1 MTPPDD
7 IARPWLASYK
17 EGVPHTFTGSEYEN
31 LGAFLEDMFTRH
43 ADRPAFSN
51 FRRTLTYRDI
61 AERARAFAAFLQN
74 ELGYKPGDRLALMMP
89 NILQYPICLYGCML
103 AGVVA
108 VNVNP
113 LYTTRELEHQL
124 NDSGVRG
131 IVLAENFT
139 RSVAGVRPQVPSLR
153 DIIVTR
159 YGDEMGAFWAPIVN
173 FYVRHVAKLVP
184 KYYLPGV
191 IPFKKLLKIGRKL
204 PFTRYDAKPDDMAM
218 LQYTGGTTGVAK
230 GAMLSHANLLANA
243 TQINLWIVGGN
254 IGPGDVII
262 TALPLYHIF
271 CCTINSLGFSSCGVH
286 AVLVTNPRDIKSF
299 ITILRRHPPT
309 MITGVNTL
317 FKTLLNNPAFRRLD
331 FSRLRYVI
339 AGGMPLEKAVSDE
352 WQALTGNVIVE
363 GYGLTETSPL
373 VSVNHMDTA
382 TYNGTIGYPMPGT
395 DVTLRDDNGAIVPL
409 GEPGEMWVRGPQVM
423 QGYWQHPDETRRT
436 LQDGWLKT
444 GDIAVMRPD
453 GALKIVDRKKDM
465 ILVSGFNVYPSEVEA
480 VLAQHPAVLE
490 VACIGVP
497 SEGSGEKVKA
507 CVVTRPGKKLTMEEL
522 QKFANAH
529 LTAYKRPKVYE
540 FCDDLPK
547 SNVGKILRRELVA
560 REKAKAAQNQKPA

>member
-1 MTPPDD
+1 M
-7 IARPWLASYK
+7 ARPWLASYK
-17 EGVPHTFTGSEYEN
+17 EGVPHTFSGSKYEN
-31 LGAFLEDMFTRH
+31 LGAFLEDMFARH

-191 IPFKKLLKIGRKL
+191 IPFKKLLKIGRTL
-204 PFTRYDAKPDDMAM
+204 PFTRYDAKPDEMAM

-286 AVLVTNPRDIKSF
+286 SVLVTNPRDIKSF
-299 ITILRRHPPT
+299 LTILRRHPPT
-309 MITGVNTL
+309 MLTGVNTL

-339 AGGMPLEKAVSDE
+339 AGGMPLEKAVSDD

-373 VSVNHMDTA
+373 VCVNHMDTT

-423 QGYWQHPDETRRT
+423 QGYWQHPDETRRA

-507 CVVTRPGKKLTMEEL
+507 CVVARPGKKLTMEEL

-547 SNVGKILRRELVA
+547 SNVGKILKRELVA
-560 REKAKAAQNQKPA
+560 REKAKAKG

>member
-1 MTPPDD
+1 MNTPDD

-17 EGVPHTFTGSEYEN
+17 EGVPHTFSGSKYEN
-31 LGAFLEDMFTRH
+31 LGAFLEDMFARH

-173 FYVRHVAKLVP
+173 FYVRHIAKLVP

-191 IPFKKLLKIGRKL
+191 IPFKKLLKIGRTL
-204 PFTRYDAKPDDMAM
+204 PFTRYDAKPDEMAM

-286 AVLVTNPRDIKSF
+286 SVLVTNPRDIKSF
-299 ITILRRHPPT
+299 LTILRRHPPT
-309 MITGVNTL
+309 MLTGVNTL
-317 FKTLLNNPAFRRLD
+317 FKTLLNNPTFRRLD

-339 AGGMPLEKAVSDE
+339 AGGMPLEKAVSDD

-373 VSVNHMDTA
+373 VCVNHMDTA

-507 CVVTRPGKKLTMEEL
+507 CVVARPGKKLTMEEL

-547 SNVGKILRRELVA
+547 SNVGKILKRELVA
-560 REKAKAAQNQKPA
+560 REKAKAKG

>member
-1 MTPPDD
+1 MNTPDD

-17 EGVPHTFTGSEYEN
+17 EGVPHTFSGSKYEN
-31 LGAFLEDMFTRH
+31 LGAFLEDMFARH

-191 IPFKKLLKIGRKL
+191 IPFKKLLKIGRTL
-204 PFTRYDAKPDDMAM
+204 PFTRYDAKPDEMAM

-230 GAMLSHANLLANA
+230 GAMLSHATLLANA

-286 AVLVTNPRDIKSF
+286 SVLVTNPRDIKSF
-299 ITILRRHPPT
+299 LTILRRHPPT
-309 MITGVNTL
+309 MLTGVNTL

-339 AGGMPLEKAVSDE
+339 AGGMPLEKAVSDD

-373 VSVNHMDTA
+373 VCVNHMDTA

-423 QGYWQHPDETRRT
+423 QGYWQHPDETRRA

-507 CVVTRPGKKLTMEEL
+507 CVVARPGKKLTMEEL

-547 SNVGKILRRELVA
+547 SNVGKILKRELVA
-560 REKAKAAQNQKPA
+560 REKAKAKG

>member
-31 LGAFLEDMFTRH
+31 LGAFLEDMFARH

-204 PFTRYDAKPDDMAM
+204 PFTRYDAKPDEMAM

-286 AVLVTNPRDIKSF
+286 SVLVTNPRDIKSF

-339 AGGMPLEKAVSDE
+339 AGGMPLEKAVSDD

-373 VSVNHMDTA
+373 VCVNHMDTA

-507 CVVTRPGKKLTMEEL
+507 CVVTRPGKKLTIEEL
-522 QKFANAH
+522 QKFATAN

>member
-7 IARPWLASYK
+7 IPRPWLASYK
-17 EGVPHTFTGSEYEN
+17 ENVPHTYSGSAYKN
-31 LGAFLEDMFTRH
+31 LGSFLEAMFAQH
-43 ADRPAFSN
+43 ADLPAFSN
-51 FRRTLTYRDI
+51 FRRTLSYREI
-61 AERARAFAAFLQN
+61 GERARAFAAYLQH
-74 ELGYKPGDRLALMMP
+74 ELGYQPGDRLALMMP
-89 NILQYPICLYGCML
+89 NILQFPICLYGCML

-139 RSVAGVRPQVPSLR
+139 RSVAEVRPQVPGLH
-153 DIIVTR
+153 DIIVTC
-159 YGDEMGAFWAPIVN
+159 YGDEMGWFWSPIVD
-173 FYVRHVAKLVP
+173 FYVRHIGKLVP

-191 IPFKKLLKIGRKL
+191 IPFKKLLKTGRTL
-204 PFTRYDAKPDDMAM
+204 PFTPYDARPDDMAM

-243 TQINLWIVGGN
+243 GQIKLWITGGN
-254 IGPGDVII
+254 IGPGDVLI

-299 ITILRRHPPT
+299 VTILRRHPPT
-309 MITGVNTL
+309 MITGLNTL
-317 FKTLLNNPAFRRLD
+317 FKTLLNTPAFRQLD

-339 AGGMPLEKAVSDE
+339 AGGMPLEKTVSDE

-363 GYGLTETSPL
+363 GYGLTEASPL
-373 VSVNHMDTA
+373 VCVNHMDTA
-382 TYNGTIGYPMPGT
+382 AYNGTIGYPMPGT
-395 DVTLRDDNGAIVPL
+395 DVTLRDDSGALVPP
-409 GEPGEMWVRGPQVM
+409 GEPGEMWIRGPQVM
-423 QGYWQHPDETRRT
+423 QGYWQQPDETRRV
-436 LQDGWLKT
+436 LEDGWLKS

-497 SEGSGEKVKA
+497 CDGSGERVKA
-507 CVVTRPGKKLTMEEL
+507 CIVVRPGEKLTVEAL
-522 QKFANAH
+522 QKYAAAN
-529 LTAYKRPKVYE
+529 LTGYKRPKAYE
-540 FCDDLPK
+540 FFDSLPK
-547 SNVGKILRRELVA
+547 SNVGKILKRELLA
-560 REKAKAAQNQKPA
+560 REKAKAAGKA

>member
-1 MTPPDD
+1 MNTPDD

-17 EGVPHTFTGSEYEN
+17 EGVPHTFSGSKYEN
-31 LGAFLEDMFTRH
+31 LGAFLEDMFARH

-173 FYVRHVAKLVP
+173 FYVRHIAKLVP

-191 IPFKKLLKIGRKL
+191 IPFKKLLKIGRTL
-204 PFTRYDAKPDDMAM
+204 PFTRYDAKPDEMAM

-286 AVLVTNPRDIKSF
+286 SVLVTNPRDIKSF
-299 ITILRRHPPT
+299 LTILRRHPPT
-309 MITGVNTL
+309 MLTGVNTL
-317 FKTLLNNPAFRRLD
+317 FKTLLNNPTFRRLD

-339 AGGMPLEKAVSDE
+339 AGGMPLEKAVSDD

-373 VSVNHMDTA
+373 VCVNHMDTA

-423 QGYWQHPDETRRT
+423 QGYWQHPDETRRA

-507 CVVTRPGKKLTMEEL
+507 CVVARPGKKLTMEEL

-547 SNVGKILRRELVA
+547 SNVGKILKRELVA
-560 REKAKAAQNQKPA
+560 REKAKAKG

>member
-1 MTPPDD
+1 MNTPDD

-31 LGAFLEDMFTRH
+31 LGAFLEDMFARH

-173 FYVRHVAKLVP
+173 FYVRHIAKLVP

-191 IPFKKLLKIGRKL
+191 IPFKKLLKIGRTL
-204 PFTRYDAKPDDMAM
+204 PFTRYDAKPDEMAM

-286 AVLVTNPRDIKSF
+286 SVLVTNPRDIKSF
-299 ITILRRHPPT
+299 LTILRRHPPT
-309 MITGVNTL
+309 MLTGVNTL
-317 FKTLLNNPAFRRLD
+317 FKTLLNNPTFRRLD

-339 AGGMPLEKAVSDE
+339 AGGMPLEKAVSDD

-373 VSVNHMDTA
+373 VCVNHMDTA

-423 QGYWQHPDETRRT
+423 QGYWQHPDETRRA

-507 CVVTRPGKKLTMEEL
+507 CVVARPGKKLTMEEL

-547 SNVGKILRRELVA
+547 SNVGKILKRELVA
-560 REKAKAAQNQKPA
+560 REKAKAKG

>member
-1 MTPPDD
+1 MNTPDD

-17 EGVPHTFTGSEYEN
+17 EGVPHTFSGSKYEN
-31 LGAFLEDMFTRH
+31 LGAFLEDMFARH

-191 IPFKKLLKIGRKL
+191 IPFKKLLKIGRTL
-204 PFTRYDAKPDDMAM
+204 PFTRYDAKPDEMAM

-286 AVLVTNPRDIKSF
+286 SVLVTNPRDIKSF
-299 ITILRRHPPT
+299 LTILRRHPPT
-309 MITGVNTL
+309 MLTGVNTL

-339 AGGMPLEKAVSDE
+339 AGGMPLEKAVSDD

-373 VSVNHMDTA
+373 VCVNHMDTT

-423 QGYWQHPDETRRT
+423 QGYWQHPDETRRA

-507 CVVTRPGKKLTMEEL
+507 CVVARPGKKLTMEEL

-547 SNVGKILRRELVA
+547 SNVGKILKRELVA
-560 REKAKAAQNQKPA
+560 REKAKAKG

>member
-1 MTPPDD
+1 MNTPDD

-17 EGVPHTFTGSEYEN
+17 EGVPHTFSGSKYEN
-31 LGAFLEDMFTRH
+31 LGAFLEDMFARH

-191 IPFKKLLKIGRKL
+191 IPFKKLLKIGRTL
-204 PFTRYDAKPDDMAM
+204 PFTRYDAKPDEMAM

-286 AVLVTNPRDIKSF
+286 SVLVTNPRDIKSF
-299 ITILRRHPPT
+299 LTILRRHPPT
-309 MITGVNTL
+309 MLTGVNTL

-339 AGGMPLEKAVSDE
+339 AGGMPLEKAVSDD

-373 VSVNHMDTA
+373 VCVNHMDTA

-423 QGYWQHPDETRRT
+423 QGYWQHPDETRRV

-507 CVVTRPGKKLTMEEL
+507 CVVARPGKKLTMEEL

-547 SNVGKILRRELVA
+547 SNVGKILKRELVA
-560 REKAKAAQNQKPA
+560 REKAKAKG

>member
-1 MTPPDD
+1 MNTPDD

-17 EGVPHTFTGSEYEN
+17 EGVPHTFSGSKYEN
-31 LGAFLEDMFTRH
+31 LGAFLEDMFARH

-61 AERARAFAAFLQN
+61 AERAHAFAAFLQN

-191 IPFKKLLKIGRKL
+191 IPFKKLLKIGRTL
-204 PFTRYDAKPDDMAM
+204 PFTRYDAKPDEMAM

-286 AVLVTNPRDIKSF
+286 SVLVTNPRDIKSF
-299 ITILRRHPPT
+299 LTILRRHPPT
-309 MITGVNTL
+309 MLTGVNTL

-339 AGGMPLEKAVSDE
+339 AGGMPLEKAVSDD

-373 VSVNHMDTA
+373 VCVNHMDTA

-423 QGYWQHPDETRRT
+423 QGYWQHPDETRRV

-507 CVVTRPGKKLTMEEL
+507 CVVARPGKKLTMEEL

-547 SNVGKILRRELVA
+547 SNVGKILKRELVA
-560 REKAKAAQNQKPA
+560 REKAKAKG

>member
-1 MTPPDD
+1 MNTPDD

-17 EGVPHTFTGSEYEN
+17 EGVPHTFSGSKYEN
-31 LGAFLEDMFTRH
+31 LGAFLEDMFARH

-173 FYVRHVAKLVP
+173 FYVRHIAKLVP

-191 IPFKKLLKIGRKL
+191 IPFKKLLKIGRTL
-204 PFTRYDAKPDDMAM
+204 PFTRYDAKPDEMAM

-317 FKTLLNNPAFRRLD
+317 FKTLLNNPAFRRLN

-339 AGGMPLEKAVSDE
+339 AGGMPLEKAVSDD
-352 WQALTGNVIVE
+352 WQALRNTLCKQHRQIFEAIEKRDGDLAAALMEEHIR
-363 GYGLTETSPL
+363 
-373 VSVNHMDTA
+373 TA
-382 TYNGTIGYPMPGT
+382 Y
-395 DVTLRDDNGAIVPL
+395 
-409 GEPGEMWVRGPQVM
+409 Q
-423 QGYWQHPDETRRT
+423 
-436 LQDGWLKT
+436 
-444 GDIAVMRPD
+444 
-453 GALKIVDRKKDM
+453 ALKLGI
-465 ILVSGFNVYPSEVEA
+465 
-480 VLAQHPAVLE
+480 
-490 VACIGVP
+490 
-497 SEGSGEKVKA
+497 
-507 CVVTRPGKKLTMEEL
+507 
-522 QKFANAH
+522 
-529 LTAYKRPKVYE
+529 
-540 FCDDLPK
+540 
-547 SNVGKILRRELVA
+547 
-560 REKAKAAQNQKPA
+560 

>member
-7 IARPWLASYK
+7 IPRPWLASYK
-17 EGVPHTFTGSEYEN
+17 ENVPHTYSGSEYKN
-31 LGAFLEDMFTRH
+31 LGSFLEAMFAQH
-43 ADRPAFSN
+43 ADLPAFSN
-51 FRRTLTYRDI
+51 FRRTLSYREI
-61 AERARAFAAFLQN
+61 GERARAIGAYLQN
-74 ELGYKPGDRLALMMP
+74 EHGFHPRVRLALMKP
-89 NILQYPICLYGCML
+89 KILQFPICLYGCML

-139 RSVAGVRPQVPSLR
+139 RSVAEVRPQVPGLH
-153 DIIVTR
+153 DIIVTC
-159 YGDEMGAFWAPIVN
+159 YGDEMGWFWSPIVD
-173 FYVRHVAKLVP
+173 FYVRHIGKLVP

-191 IPFKKLLKIGRKL
+191 IPFKKLLKTGRTL
-204 PFTRYDAKPDDMAM
+204 PFTAYDARPDDMAM

-243 TQINLWIVGGN
+243 GQIKLWITGGN
-254 IGPGDVII
+254 IGPGDVLI

-299 ITILRRHPPT
+299 VTILRRHPPT
-309 MITGVNTL
+309 MITGLNTL
-317 FKTLLNNPAFRRLD
+317 FKTLLYTPACRQLD

-339 AGGMPLEKAVSDE
+339 AGGMPLEKTVSDE

-363 GYGLTETSPL
+363 GYGLTEASPL
-373 VSVNHMDTA
+373 VCVNHMDTA
-382 TYNGTIGYPMPGT
+382 AYNGTIGYPMPGT
-395 DVTLRDDNGAIVPL
+395 DVTLRDDSGALVPP
-409 GEPGEMWVRGPQVM
+409 GEPGEMWIRGPQVM
-423 QGYWQHPDETRRT
+423 QGYWQQPDETRRV
-436 LQDGWLKT
+436 LQDGWLKS
-444 GDIAVMRPD
+444 GDIAAMRPD

-497 SEGSGEKVKA
+497 CDGSGERVKA
-507 CVVTRPGKKLTMEEL
+507 CIVVRPGEKLTVEAL
-522 QKFANAH
+522 QKYAAAN
-529 LTAYKRPKVYE
+529 LTGYKRPKAYE
-540 FCDDLPK
+540 FFDSLPK
-547 SNVGKILRRELVA
+547 SNVGKILKRELLA
-560 REKAKAAQNQKPA
+560 REKAKAGGKA

>member
-1 MTPPDD
+1 MNTPDD

-17 EGVPHTFTGSEYEN
+17 EGVPHTFSGSKYEN
-31 LGAFLEDMFTRH
+31 LGAFLEDMFARH

-61 AERARAFAAFLQN
+61 AERAHAFAAFLQN

-191 IPFKKLLKIGRKL
+191 IPFKKLLKIGRTL
-204 PFTRYDAKPDDMAM
+204 PFTRYDAKPDEMAM

-286 AVLVTNPRDIKSF
+286 SVLVTNPRDIKSF
-299 ITILRRHPPT
+299 LTILRRHPPT
-309 MITGVNTL
+309 MLTGVNTL

-339 AGGMPLEKAVSDE
+339 AGGMPLEKAVSDD

-373 VSVNHMDTA
+373 VCVNHMDTT

-423 QGYWQHPDETRRT
+423 QGYWQHPDETRRA

-507 CVVTRPGKKLTMEEL
+507 CVVARPGKKLTMEEL

-547 SNVGKILRRELVA
+547 SNVGKILKRELVA
-560 REKAKAAQNQKPA
+560 REKAKAKG

>member
-1 MTPPDD
+1 MNTPDD

-17 EGVPHTFTGSEYEN
+17 EGVPHTFSGSKYEN
-31 LGAFLEDMFTRH
+31 LGAFLEDMFARH

-204 PFTRYDAKPDDMAM
+204 PFTRCDAKPDDMAM

-286 AVLVTNPRDIKSF
+286 SVLVTNPRDIKSF
-299 ITILRRHPPT
+299 LTILRRHPPT
-309 MITGVNTL
+309 MLTGVNTL

-339 AGGMPLEKAVSDE
+339 AGGMPLEKAVSDD

-373 VSVNHMDTA
+373 VCVNHMDTA

-423 QGYWQHPDETRRT
+423 QGYWQHPDETRRAM
-436 LQDGWLKT
+436 QDGWLKT

-507 CVVTRPGKKLTMEEL
+507 CVVARPGKRLTIEEL
-522 QKFANAH
+522 QKFASAN

-560 REKAKAAQNQKPA
+560 REKAKTGEK

>member
-7 IARPWLASYK
+7 IPRPWLASYK
-17 EGVPHTFTGSEYEN
+17 ENVPHSYSGSAYKN
-31 LGAFLEDMFTRH
+31 LGSFLEAMFAQH
-43 ADRPAFSN
+43 ADLPAFSN
-51 FRRTLTYRDI
+51 FRRTLSYREI
-61 AERARAFAAFLQN
+61 GERARAFADYLQH
-74 ELGYKPGDRLALMMP
+74 ELGYQPGDRLALMMP
-89 NILQYPICLYGCML
+89 NILQFPICLYGCML

-139 RSVAGVRPQVPSLR
+139 RSVAEVRPQVPGLH
-153 DIIVTR
+153 DIIVTC
-159 YGDEMGAFWAPIVN
+159 YGDEMGWFWSPIVD
-173 FYVRHVAKLVP
+173 FYVRHIGKLVP

-191 IPFKKLLKIGRKL
+191 IPFKKLLKTGRTL
-204 PFTRYDAKPDDMAM
+204 PFTPYDARPDEMAM

-243 TQINLWIVGGN
+243 GQIKLWITGGN
-254 IGPGDVII
+254 IGPGDVLI

-299 ITILRRHPPT
+299 VTILRRHPPT
-309 MITGVNTL
+309 MITGLNTL
-317 FKTLLNNPAFRRLD
+317 FKTLLNTPAFRQLD

-339 AGGMPLEKAVSDE
+339 AGGMPLEKTVSDE

-363 GYGLTETSPL
+363 GYGLTEASPL
-373 VSVNHMDTA
+373 VCVNHMDTA
-382 TYNGTIGYPMPGT
+382 AYNGTIGYPMPGT
-395 DVTLRDDNGAIVPL
+395 DVTLRDDSGALVPP
-409 GEPGEMWVRGPQVM
+409 GEPGEMWIRGPQVM
-423 QGYWQHPDETRRT
+423 QGYWQQPDETRRV
-436 LQDGWLKT
+436 LQDGWLKS

-497 SEGSGEKVKA
+497 CDGSGERVKA
-507 CVVTRPGKKLTMEEL
+507 CIVVRPGEKLTVEAL
-522 QKFANAH
+522 QKFASAN
-529 LTAYKRPKVYE
+529 LTGYKRPKAYE
-540 FCDDLPK
+540 FFDSLPK
-547 SNVGKILRRELVA
+547 SNVGKILKRELLA
-560 REKAKAAQNQKPA
+560 REKAKAGGKA

>member
-373 VSVNHMDTA
+373 VCVNHMDTA

>member
-1 MTPPDD
+1 MNTPDD

-17 EGVPHTFTGSEYEN
+17 EGVPHTFSGSEYEN
-31 LGAFLEDMFTRH
+31 LGAFLEDMFARH
-43 ADRPAFSN
+43 ADLPAFSN

-159 YGDEMGAFWAPIVN
+159 YGDEMGWFWSPIVN

-191 IPFKKLLKIGRKL
+191 IPFKKLLKIGRTL
-204 PFTRYDAKPDDMAM
+204 PFTRHDAKPDDMAM

-286 AVLVTNPRDIKSF
+286 SVLVTNPRDIKSF

-339 AGGMPLEKAVSDE
+339 AGGMPLEKTVSDE

-373 VSVNHMDTA
+373 VCVNHMDTA

-423 QGYWQHPDETRRT
+423 QGYWQHPDETRRA

-507 CVVTRPGKKLTMEEL
+507 CVVTRPGKKLTIEEL
-522 QKFANAH
+522 QKFATAN

-547 SNVGKILRRELVA
+547 SNVGKILKRELVA
-560 REKAKAAQNQKPA
+560 REKAKG

>member
-1 MTPPDD
+1 MEKIWLQSYQEGVRPEIDVRRYSSICEVFHETAYLYGKRSGFTNFGKVQTYAQT
-7 IARPWLASYK
+7 ARLAEQFASY
-17 EGVPHTFTGSEYEN
+17 
-31 LGAFLEDMFTRH
+31 
-43 ADRPAFSN
+43 
-51 FRRTLTYRDI
+51 
-61 AERARAFAAFLQN
+61 LQN
-74 ELGYKPGDRLALMMP
+74 VLKLEKGARVAVMLP
-89 NILQYPICLYGCML
+89 NLLQYPVAVFGILQ
-103 AGVVA
+103 AGGIV

-113 LYTTRELEHQL
+113 LYTPRELEHQL

-191 IPFKKLLKIGRKL
+191 IPFKKLLKIGRTL
-204 PFTRYDAKPDDMAM
+204 PFTRYDAKPDEMAM

-286 AVLVTNPRDIKSF
+286 SVLVTNPRDIKSF
-299 ITILRRHPPT
+299 LTILRRHPPT
-309 MITGVNTL
+309 MLTGVNTL

-339 AGGMPLEKAVSDE
+339 AGGMPLEKAVSDD

-373 VSVNHMDTA
+373 VCVNHMDTA

-409 GEPGEMWVRGPQVM
+409 GEPGEMWIRGPQVM
-423 QGYWQHPDETRRT
+423 QGYWQQPDETRRV
-436 LQDGWLKT
+436 LQDGWLKS

-507 CVVTRPGKKLTMEEL
+507 CVVARPGKKLTMEEL

-547 SNVGKILRRELVA
+547 SNVGKILKRELVA
-560 REKAKAAQNQKPA
+560 REKAKAKG

>member
-1 MTPPDD
+1 MNTPDD

-17 EGVPHTFTGSEYEN
+17 EGVPHTFSGSKYEN
-31 LGAFLEDMFTRH
+31 LGAFLEDMFARH
-43 ADRPAFSN
+43 AGRPAFSN

-173 FYVRHVAKLVP
+173 FYVRHIAKLVP

-191 IPFKKLLKIGRKL
+191 IPFKKLLKIGRTL
-204 PFTRYDAKPDDMAM
+204 PFTRYDAKPDEMAM
-218 LQYTGGTTGVAK
+218 LQYTGTTGVAK

-286 AVLVTNPRDIKSF
+286 SVLVTNPRDIKSF
-299 ITILRRHPPT
+299 LTILRRHPPT
-309 MITGVNTL
+309 MLTGVNTL

-339 AGGMPLEKAVSDE
+339 AGGMPLEKAVSDD

-363 GYGLTETSPL
+363 GYGLTEASPL
-373 VSVNHMDTA
+373 VCVNHMDTA
-382 TYNGTIGYPMPGT
+382 AYNGTIGYPMPGT

-423 QGYWQHPDETRRT
+423 QGYWQHPDETRRA

-507 CVVTRPGKKLTMEEL
+507 CVVARPGKKLTMEEL

-547 SNVGKILRRELVA
+547 SNVGKILKRELVA
-560 REKAKAAQNQKPA
+560 REKAKAKG

>member
-1 MTPPDD
+1 MNTPDD

-17 EGVPHTFTGSEYEN
+17 EGVPHTFSGSKYEN
-31 LGAFLEDMFTRH
+31 LGAFLEDMFARH

-191 IPFKKLLKIGRKL
+191 IPFKKLLKIGRTL
-204 PFTRYDAKPDDMAM
+204 PFTRYDAKPDEMAM

-286 AVLVTNPRDIKSF
+286 SVLVTNPRDIKSF
-299 ITILRRHPPT
+299 LTILRRHPPT

-339 AGGMPLEKAVSDE
+339 AGGMPLEKAVSDD

-373 VSVNHMDTA
+373 VCVNHMDTA

-395 DVTLRDDNGAIVPL
+395 DVTLRDDNGVIVPL

-423 QGYWQHPDETRRT
+423 QGYWQHPDETRRA

-507 CVVTRPGKKLTMEEL
+507 CVVARPGKKLTMEEL

-547 SNVGKILRRELVA
+547 SNVGKILKRELVA
-560 REKAKAAQNQKPA
+560 REKAKAKG

>member
-7 IARPWLASYK
+7 IPRPWLASYK
-17 EGVPHTFTGSEYEN
+17 ENVPHSYSGSAYKN
-31 LGAFLEDMFTRH
+31 LGSFLEAMFAQH
-43 ADRPAFSN
+43 ADLPAFSN
-51 FRRTLTYRDI
+51 FRRTLSYREI
-61 AERARAFAAFLQN
+61 GERARAFAAYLQH
-74 ELGYKPGDRLALMMP
+74 ELGYQPGDRLALMMP
-89 NILQYPICLYGCML
+89 NILQFPICLYGCML

-139 RSVAGVRPQVPSLR
+139 RSVAEVRPQVPGLH
-153 DIIVTR
+153 DIIVTC
-159 YGDEMGAFWAPIVN
+159 YGDEMGWFWSPIVD
-173 FYVRHVAKLVP
+173 FYVRHIGKLVP

-191 IPFKKLLKIGRKL
+191 IPFKKLLKTGRTL
-204 PFTRYDAKPDDMAM
+204 PFTPYDARPDDMAM

-243 TQINLWIVGGN
+243 GQIKLWITGGN
-254 IGPGDVII
+254 IGPGDVLI

-299 ITILRRHPPT
+299 VTILRRHPPT
-309 MITGVNTL
+309 MITGLNTL
-317 FKTLLNNPAFRRLD
+317 FKTLLNTPAFRQLD

-339 AGGMPLEKAVSDE
+339 AGGMPLEKTVSDE

-363 GYGLTETSPL
+363 GYGLTEASPL
-373 VSVNHMDTA
+373 VCVNHMDTA
-382 TYNGTIGYPMPGT
+382 AYNGTIGYPMPGT
-395 DVTLRDDNGAIVPL
+395 DVTLRDDSGALVPP
-409 GEPGEMWVRGPQVM
+409 GEPGEMWIRGPQVM
-423 QGYWQHPDETRRT
+423 QGYWQQPDETRRV
-436 LQDGWLKT
+436 LEDGWLKS

-497 SEGSGEKVKA
+497 CDGSGERVKA
-507 CVVTRPGKKLTMEEL
+507 CIVVRPGEKLTVEAL
-522 QKFANAH
+522 QKFASAN
-529 LTAYKRPKVYE
+529 LTGYKRPKAYE
-540 FCDDLPK
+540 FFDSLPK
-547 SNVGKILRRELVA
+547 SNVGKILKRELLA
-560 REKAKAAQNQKPA
+560 REKAKAGGKA

>member
-1 MTPPDD
+1 MNTPDD

-17 EGVPHTFTGSEYEN
+17 EGVPHTFSGSKYEN
-31 LGAFLEDMFTRH
+31 LGAFLEDMFARH

-51 FRRTLTYRDI
+51 SRRTLTYRDI

-113 LYTTRELEHQL
+113 LYPTRELEHQL

-191 IPFKKLLKIGRKL
+191 IPFKKLLKIGRTL
-204 PFTRYDAKPDDMAM
+204 PFTRYDAKPDEMAM

-271 CCTINSLGFSSCGVH
+271 CCTIN
-286 AVLVTNPRDIKSF
+286 IKSF
-299 ITILRRHPPT
+299 LTILRRHPPT
-309 MITGVNTL
+309 LLTGVNTL
-317 FKTLLNNPAFRRLD
+317 FKTLLHNPAFRRLD

-339 AGGMPLEKAVSDE
+339 AGGMPLEKAVSDD

-373 VSVNHMDTA
+373 VCVNHMDTA

-423 QGYWQHPDETRRT
+423 QGYWQHPDETRRA

-507 CVVTRPGKKLTMEEL
+507 CVVARPGKKLTMEEL

-547 SNVGKILRRELVA
+547 SNVGKILKRELVA
-560 REKAKAAQNQKPA
+560 REKAKAKG

>member
-7 IARPWLASYK
+7 IPRPWLASYK
-17 EGVPHTFTGSEYEN
+17 ENVPHTYSGSGYKN
-31 LGAFLEDMFTRH
+31 LGAFLEEMFARH

-51 FRRTLTYRDI
+51 FRRTLSYREI
-61 AERARAFAAFLQN
+61 GERARAFAAYLQN
-74 ELGYKPGDRLALMMP
+74 ELGYQPGDRLALMMP
-89 NILQYPICLYGCML
+89 NILQFPICLYGCML

-139 RSVAGVRPQVPSLR
+139 RSVAEVRPQVPGLH
-153 DIIVTR
+153 DIIVTC
-159 YGDEMGAFWAPIVN
+159 YGDEMGWFWSPIVD
-173 FYVRHVAKLVP
+173 FYVRHIGKLVP

-191 IPFKKLLKIGRKL
+191 IPFKKLLKTGRTL
-204 PFTRYDAKPDDMAM
+204 PFTPYDARPDDMAM

-243 TQINLWIVGGN
+243 GQIKLWITGGN
-254 IGPGDVII
+254 IGPGDVLI

-299 ITILRRHPPT
+299 VIILRRHPPT
-309 MITGVNTL
+309 MITGLNTL
-317 FKTLLNNPAFRRLD
+317 FKTLLNTPAFRQLD

-339 AGGMPLEKAVSDE
+339 AGGMPLEKTVSDE

-363 GYGLTETSPL
+363 GYGLTEASPL
-373 VSVNHMDTA
+373 VCVNHMDTA
-382 TYNGTIGYPMPGT
+382 AYNGTIGYPMPGT
-395 DVTLRDDNGAIVPL
+395 DVTLRDDSGAIVPP
-409 GEPGEMWVRGPQVM
+409 GEPGEMWIRGPQVM
-423 QGYWQHPDETRRT
+423 QGYWQQPDETRRV
-436 LQDGWLKT
+436 LEDGWLKS

-497 SEGSGEKVKA
+497 CDGSGERVKA
-507 CVVTRPGKKLTMEEL
+507 CIVVRPGEKLTVEAL
-522 QKFANAH
+522 QKFASAN
-529 LTAYKRPKVYE
+529 LTGYKRPKAYE
-540 FCDDLPK
+540 FFDSLPK
-547 SNVGKILRRELVA
+547 SNVGKILKRELLA
-560 REKAKAAQNQKPA
+560 REKAKAGGKA

>member
-1 MTPPDD
+1 MNTPDD

-17 EGVPHTFTGSEYEN
+17 EGVPHTFSSSKYEN
-31 LGAFLEDMFTRH
+31 LGAFLEDMFARH

-191 IPFKKLLKIGRKL
+191 IPFKKLLKIGRTL
-204 PFTRYDAKPDDMAM
+204 PFTRYDAKPDEMAM

-286 AVLVTNPRDIKSF
+286 SVLVTNPRDIKSF
-299 ITILRRHPPT
+299 LTILRRHPPT
-309 MITGVNTL
+309 MLTGVNTL

-331 FSRLRYVI
+331 FSRQRYDI
-339 AGGMPLEKAVSDE
+339 AGGMPLEKAVSDD

-373 VSVNHMDTA
+373 VCVNHMDTA

-423 QGYWQHPDETRRT
+423 QGYWQHPDETRRA

-507 CVVTRPGKKLTMEEL
+507 CVVARPGKKLTMEEL

-547 SNVGKILRRELVA
+547 SNVGKILKRELVA
-560 REKAKAAQNQKPA
+560 REKAKAKG

>member
-1 MTPPDD
+1 MTTTDD
-7 IARPWLASYK
+7 IPRPWLASYRA
-17 EGVPHTFTGSEYEN
+17 EVPHDCAGGEYPN
-31 LGAFLEDMFTRH
+31 LAAFLEAMFDRH
-43 ADRPAFSN
+43 AALPAFSN
-51 FRRTLTYRDI
+51 FRRTLSFAEI
-61 AERARAFAAFLQN
+61 GERARAFAAYLRHD
-74 ELGYKPGDRLALMMP
+74 LGYQPGDRLALMMP
-89 NILQYPICLYGCML
+89 NILQFPICLYGCML
-103 AGVVA
+103 AGVVV

-113 LYTTRELEHQL
+113 LYTARELEHQL
-124 NDSGVRG
+124 NDSGARG

-139 RSVAGVRPQVPSLR
+139 RSVAEVRPQVPGLH
-153 DIIVTR
+153 DIIVTC
-159 YGDEMGAFWAPIVN
+159 YGDEMGWFWSPIVD
-173 FYVRHVAKLVP
+173 FYVRHIGKLVP
-184 KYYLPGV
+184 PYYLPDV
-191 IPFKKLLKIGRKL
+191 ISFKKALRKGRRL
-204 PFTRYDAKPDDMAM
+204 PYTPHQAAPDDMAM

-230 GAMLSHANLLANA
+230 GAMLTHANLLANA
-243 TQINLWIVGGN
+243 AQINLWIGSYN
-254 IGPGDVII
+254 IGPDDVLI

-286 AVLVTNPRDIKSF
+286 SVLVTNPRDIKSF
-299 ITILRRHPPT
+299 LTILRRHPPT
-309 MITGVNTL
+309 MLTGVNTL

-339 AGGMPLEKAVSDE
+339 AGGMPLEKAVSDD

-373 VSVNHMDTA
+373 VCVNHMDTT

-423 QGYWQHPDETRRT
+423 QGYWQHPDETRRA

-507 CVVTRPGKKLTMEEL
+507 CVVARPGKKLTMEEL

-547 SNVGKILRRELVA
+547 SNVGKILKRELVA
-560 REKAKAAQNQKPA
+560 REKAKAKG

>member
-7 IARPWLASYK
+7 IPRPWLASYK
-17 EGVPHTFTGSEYEN
+17 ENVPHTYSGSGYKN
-31 LGAFLEDMFTRH
+31 LGAFLEEMFARH

-51 FRRTLTYRDI
+51 FRRTLSYREI
-61 AERARAFAAFLQN
+61 GERARAFAAYLQH
-74 ELGYKPGDRLALMMP
+74 ELGYQPGDRLALMMP
-89 NILQYPICLYGCML
+89 NILQFPICLYGCML

-139 RSVAGVRPQVPSLR
+139 RSVAEVRPQVPGLH
-153 DIIVTR
+153 DIIVTC
-159 YGDEMGAFWAPIVN
+159 YGDEMGWFWSPIVD
-173 FYVRHVAKLVP
+173 FYVRHIGKLVP

-191 IPFKKLLKIGRKL
+191 IPFKKLLKTGRTL
-204 PFTRYDAKPDDMAM
+204 PFTPYDARPDDMAM

-243 TQINLWIVGGN
+243 GQIKLWITGGN
-254 IGPGDVII
+254 IGPGDVLI

-299 ITILRRHPPT
+299 VTILRRHPPT
-309 MITGVNTL
+309 MITGLNTL
-317 FKTLLNNPAFRRLD
+317 FKTLLNTPAFRQLD

-339 AGGMPLEKAVSDE
+339 AGGMPLEKTVSDE

-363 GYGLTETSPL
+363 GYGLTEASPL
-373 VSVNHMDTA
+373 VCVNHMDTA
-382 TYNGTIGYPMPGT
+382 AYNGTIGYPMPGT
-395 DVTLRDDNGAIVPL
+395 DVTLRDDNGALVPP
-409 GEPGEMWVRGPQVM
+409 GEPGEMWIRGPQVM
-423 QGYWQHPDETRRT
+423 QGYWQQPDETRRV
-436 LQDGWLKT
+436 LEDGWLKS

-497 SEGSGEKVKA
+497 CDGSGERVKA
-507 CVVTRPGKKLTMEEL
+507 CIVVRPGEKLTVEAL
-522 QKFANAH
+522 QKYAAAN
-529 LTAYKRPKVYE
+529 LTGYKRPKAYE
-540 FCDDLPK
+540 FFDSLPK
-547 SNVGKILRRELVA
+547 SNVGKILKRELLA
-560 REKAKAAQNQKPA
+560 REKAKAGGKA

>member
-1 MTPPDD
+1 MTTTDD
-7 IARPWLASYK
+7 IPRPWLASYRA
-17 EGVPHTFTGSEYEN
+17 EVPHTFPGSEYSN
-31 LGAFLEDMFTRH
+31 LADFLEAMFARN
-43 ADRPAFSN
+43 AALPAYSN
-51 FRRTLTYRDI
+51 FRRTLSFAEI
-61 AERARAFAAFLQN
+61 GERARAFAAYLRHA
-74 ELGYKPGDRLALMMP
+74 LGYRPGDRLALMMP

-173 FYVRHVAKLVP
+173 FYVRHIAKLVP

-191 IPFKKLLKIGRKL
+191 IPFKKLLKIGRTL
-204 PFTRYDAKPDDMAM
+204 PFTRYDAKPDEMAM

-286 AVLVTNPRDIKSF
+286 SVLVTNPRDIKSF
-299 ITILRRHPPT
+299 LTILRRHPPT
-309 MITGVNTL
+309 MLTGVNTL

-339 AGGMPLEKAVSDE
+339 AGGMPLEKAVSDD

-373 VSVNHMDTA
+373 VCVNHMDTA

-423 QGYWQHPDETRRT
+423 QGYWQHPDETRRA

-507 CVVTRPGKKLTMEEL
+507 CVVARPGKKLTMEEL

-547 SNVGKILRRELVA
+547 SNVGKILKRELVA
-560 REKAKAAQNQKPA
+560 REKAKAKG

>member
-7 IARPWLASYK
+7 IPRPWLASYK
-17 EGVPHTFTGSEYEN
+17 ENVPHTYSGSGYKN
-31 LGAFLEDMFTRH
+31 LGAFLEEMFARH

-51 FRRTLTYRDI
+51 FRRTLSYREI
-61 AERARAFAAFLQN
+61 GERARAFAAYLQH
-74 ELGYKPGDRLALMMP
+74 ELGYQPGDRLALMMP
-89 NILQYPICLYGCML
+89 NILQFPICLYGCML

-139 RSVAGVRPQVPSLR
+139 RSVAEVRPQVPGLH
-153 DIIVTR
+153 DIIVTC
-159 YGDEMGAFWAPIVN
+159 YGDEMGWFWSPIVD
-173 FYVRHVAKLVP
+173 FYVRHIGKLVP

-191 IPFKKLLKIGRKL
+191 IPFKKLLKTGRTL
-204 PFTRYDAKPDDMAM
+204 PFTPYDARPDDMAM

-243 TQINLWIVGGN
+243 GQIKLWITGGN
-254 IGPGDVII
+254 IGPGDVLI

-299 ITILRRHPPT
+299 VTILRRHPPT
-309 MITGVNTL
+309 MITGLNTL
-317 FKTLLNNPAFRRLD
+317 FKTLLNTPAFRQLD

-339 AGGMPLEKAVSDE
+339 AGGMPLEKTVSDE

-363 GYGLTETSPL
+363 GYGLTEASPL
-373 VSVNHMDTA
+373 VCVNHMDTA
-382 TYNGTIGYPMPGT
+382 AYNGTIGYPMPGT
-395 DVTLRDDNGAIVPL
+395 DVTLRDDSGALVPP
-409 GEPGEMWVRGPQVM
+409 GEPGEMWIRGPQVM
-423 QGYWQHPDETRRT
+423 QGYWQQPDETRRV
-436 LQDGWLKT
+436 LEDGWLKS

-497 SEGSGEKVKA
+497 CDGSGERVKA
-507 CVVTRPGKKLTMEEL
+507 CIVVRPGEKLTVEAL
-522 QKFANAH
+522 QKFASAN
-529 LTAYKRPKVYE
+529 LTGYKRPKAYE
-540 FCDDLPK
+540 FFDSLPK
-547 SNVGKILRRELVA
+547 SNVGKILKRELLA
-560 REKAKAAQNQKPA
+560 REKAKAGGKA

>member
-31 LGAFLEDMFTRH
+31 LGAFLEDMFARH

-286 AVLVTNPRDIKSF
+286 SVLVTNPRDIKSF
-299 ITILRRHPPT
+299 LTILRRHPPT
-309 MITGVNTL
+309 MLTGVNTL

-339 AGGMPLEKAVSDE
+339 AGGMPLEKAVSDD

-373 VSVNHMDTA
+373 VCVNHMDTA

-507 CVVTRPGKKLTMEEL
+507 CVVTRPGKKLTIEEL
-522 QKFANAH
+522 QKFATAN

-560 REKAKAAQNQKPA
+560 REKAKTGEK

>member
-1 MTPPDD
+1 MNTPDD

-17 EGVPHTFTGSEYEN
+17 EGVPHTFSGSKYEN
-31 LGAFLEDMFTRH
+31 LGAFLEDMFARH

-61 AERARAFAAFLQN
+61 AERARAFAAFLKN

-286 AVLVTNPRDIKSF
+286 SVLVTNPRDIKSF

-339 AGGMPLEKAVSDE
+339 AGGMPLEKTVSDD

-373 VSVNHMDTA
+373 VCVNHMDTA

-423 QGYWQHPDETRRT
+423 QGYWQHPDETRRA

-507 CVVTRPGKKLTMEEL
+507 CVVARPGKKLTMEEL
-522 QKFANAH
+522 QKFANAN

-547 SNVGKILRRELVA
+547 SNVGKILKRELVA
-560 REKAKAAQNQKPA
+560 REKAKAKG

>member
-7 IARPWLASYK
+7 IPRPWLASYK
-17 EGVPHTFTGSEYEN
+17 ENVPHTYSGSGYKN
-31 LGAFLEDMFTRH
+31 LGSFLEAMFAQH
-43 ADRPAFSN
+43 ADLPAFSN
-51 FRRTLTYRDI
+51 FRRTLSYREI
-61 AERARAFAAFLQN
+61 GERARAFAAYLQN
-74 ELGYKPGDRLALMMP
+74 ELGYQPGDRLALMMP
-89 NILQYPICLYGCML
+89 NILQFPICLYGCML
-103 AGVVA
+103 AGVVV

-139 RSVAGVRPQVPSLR
+139 RSVAEVRPQVPGLH
-153 DIIVTR
+153 DIIVTC
-159 YGDEMGAFWAPIVN
+159 YGDEMGWFWSPIVD
-173 FYVRHVAKLVP
+173 FYVRHIGKLVP

-191 IPFKKLLKIGRKL
+191 IPFKKLLKTGRTL
-204 PFTRYDAKPDDMAM
+204 PFTPYDARPDDMAM

-243 TQINLWIVGGN
+243 GQIKLWITGGN
-254 IGPGDVII
+254 IGPGDVLI

-299 ITILRRHPPT
+299 VTILRRNPPT
-309 MITGVNTL
+309 MITGLNTL
-317 FKTLLNNPAFRRLD
+317 FKTLLNTPAFRQLD

-339 AGGMPLEKAVSDE
+339 AGGMPLEKTVSDE

-363 GYGLTETSPL
+363 GYGLTEASPL
-373 VSVNHMDTA
+373 VCVNHMDTA
-382 TYNGTIGYPMPGT
+382 AYNGTIGYPMPGT
-395 DVTLRDDNGAIVPL
+395 DVTLRDDNGALVPP
-409 GEPGEMWVRGPQVM
+409 GEPGEMWIRGPQVM
-423 QGYWQHPDETRRT
+423 QGYWQQPDETRRV
-436 LQDGWLKT
+436 LEDGWLKS

-497 SEGSGEKVKA
+497 CDGSGERVKA
-507 CVVTRPGKKLTMEEL
+507 CIVVRPGEKLTVEAL
-522 QKFANAH
+522 QKFASAN
-529 LTAYKRPKVYE
+529 LTGYKRPKAYE
-540 FCDDLPK
+540 FFDSLPK
-547 SNVGKILRRELVA
+547 SNVGKILKRELLA
-560 REKAKAAQNQKPA
+560 REKAKAAGKA

>member
-1 MTPPDD
+1 MNTPDD

-17 EGVPHTFTGSEYEN
+17 EGVPHTFSGSKYEN
-31 LGAFLEDMFTRH
+31 LGAFLEDMFARH

-139 RSVAGVRPQVPSLR
+139 RSVAEVRPQVPSLR

-173 FYVRHVAKLVP
+173 FYVRHIAKLVP

-191 IPFKKLLKIGRKL
+191 IPFKKLLKIGRTL
-204 PFTRYDAKPDDMAM
+204 PFARYDAKPDDMAM

-286 AVLVTNPRDIKSF
+286 SVLVTNPRDIKSF
-299 ITILRRHPPT
+299 LTILRRHPPT

-317 FKTLLNNPAFRRLD
+317 FKTLLNNPVFRRLD

-339 AGGMPLEKAVSDE
+339 AGGMPLEKAVSDD

-373 VSVNHMDTA
+373 VCVNHMDTA

-423 QGYWQHPDETRRT
+423 QGYWQHPDETRRA

-507 CVVTRPGKKLTMEEL
+507 CVVARPGKKLTIEEL
-522 QKFANAH
+522 QKFATAN

-560 REKAKAAQNQKPA
+560 REKAKG

>member
-1 MTPPDD
+1 M
-7 IARPWLASYK
+7 ARPWLASYK
-17 EGVPHTFTGSEYEN
+17 EGVPHTFSGSKYEN
-31 LGAFLEDMFTRH
+31 LGAFLEDMFARH

-299 ITILRRHPPT
+299 LTILRRHPPT

-339 AGGMPLEKAVSDE
+339 AGGMPLEKTVSDE

-373 VSVNHMDTA
+373 VCVNHMDTA

-395 DVTLRDDNGAIVPL
+395 DVTLRDDNGVIVPL

-423 QGYWQHPDETRRT
+423 QGYWQHPDETRRA

-507 CVVTRPGKKLTMEEL
+507 CVVTRPGKKLTIEEL
-522 QKFANAH
+522 QKFATAN

-547 SNVGKILRRELVA
+547 SNVGKILKRELVA
-560 REKAKAAQNQKPA
+560 REKAKG

>member
-7 IARPWLASYK
+7 IPRPWLASYK
-17 EGVPHTFTGSEYEN
+17 ENVPHTYSGSEYKN
-31 LGAFLEDMFTRH
+31 LGSFLEAMFARH

-51 FRRTLTYRDI
+51 FRRTLSYREI
-61 AERARAFAAFLQN
+61 GERARAFAAYLQN
-74 ELGYKPGDRLALMMP
+74 ELGYQPGDRLALMMP
-89 NILQYPICLYGCML
+89 NILQFPICLYGCML

-139 RSVAGVRPQVPSLR
+139 RSVAEVRPQVPGLH
-153 DIIVTR
+153 DIIVTC
-159 YGDEMGAFWAPIVN
+159 YGDEMGWFWSPIVD
-173 FYVRHVAKLVP
+173 FYVRHIGKLVP

-191 IPFKKLLKIGRKL
+191 IPFKKLLKTGRTL
-204 PFTRYDAKPDDMAM
+204 PFTPYDARPDEMAM

-243 TQINLWIVGGN
+243 GQIKLWITGGN
-254 IGPGDVII
+254 IGPGDVLI

-299 ITILRRHPPT
+299 VTILRRHPPT
-309 MITGVNTL
+309 MITGLNTL
-317 FKTLLNNPAFRRLD
+317 FKTLLNTPAFRQLD

-339 AGGMPLEKAVSDE
+339 AGGMPLEKTVSDE

-363 GYGLTETSPL
+363 GYGLTEASPL
-373 VSVNHMDTA
+373 VCVNHMDTA
-382 TYNGTIGYPMPGT
+382 AYNGTIGYPMPGT
-395 DVTLRDDNGAIVPL
+395 DVSLRDDNGALVPP
-409 GEPGEMWVRGPQVM
+409 GEPGEMWIRGPQVM
-423 QGYWQHPDETRRT
+423 QGYWQQPDETRRV
-436 LQDGWLKT
+436 LEDGWLKS

-497 SEGSGEKVKA
+497 CDGSGERVKA
-507 CVVTRPGKKLTMEEL
+507 CIVVRPGEKLTVEAL
-522 QKFANAH
+522 QKYAAAN
-529 LTAYKRPKVYE
+529 LTGYKRPKAYE
-540 FCDDLPK
+540 FFDSLPK
-547 SNVGKILRRELVA
+547 SNVGKILKRELLA
-560 REKAKAAQNQKPA
+560 REKAKAGGKA

>member
-7 IARPWLASYK
+7 IPRPWLASYK
-17 EGVPHTFTGSEYEN
+17 ENVPRTYSGSEYKN
-31 LGAFLEDMFTRH
+31 LGSFLEAMFARH

-51 FRRTLTYRDI
+51 FRRTLSYREI
-61 AERARAFAAFLQN
+61 GERARAFAAYLQN
-74 ELGYKPGDRLALMMP
+74 ELGYQPGDRLALMMP
-89 NILQYPICLYGCML
+89 NILQFPICLYGCML

-139 RSVAGVRPQVPSLR
+139 RSVAEVRPQVPGLH
-153 DIIVTR
+153 DIIVTC
-159 YGDEMGAFWAPIVN
+159 YGDEMGWFWSPIVD
-173 FYVRHVAKLVP
+173 FYVRHIGKLVP

-191 IPFKKLLKIGRKL
+191 IPFKKLLKTGRTL
-204 PFTRYDAKPDDMAM
+204 PFTPYDARPDDMAM

-243 TQINLWIVGGN
+243 GQIKLWITGGN
-254 IGPGDVII
+254 IGPGDVLI

-271 CCTINSLGFSSCGVH
+271 CCTINALGFSGRGVH
-286 AVLVTNPRDIKSF
+286 SVLVTNPRDIKSF

-309 MITGVNTL
+309 MLTGVNTL
-317 FKTLLNNPAFRRLD
+317 FKTLLNTPAFRTLD
-331 FSRLRYVI
+331 FSRLRFVI
-339 AGGMPLEKAVSDE
+339 AGGMPLEKTVSDE
-352 WQALTGNVIVE
+352 WQQLTGNIIVE
-363 GYGLTETSPL
+363 GYGMTETSPL
-373 VSVNHMDTA
+373 ISVNQMDTKA
-382 TYNGTIGYPMPGT
+382 YNGTIGYPIPGT
-395 DVTLRDDNGAIVPL
+395 DVSLRDDDGHPVP
-409 GEPGEMWVRGPQVM
+409 PGEAGEIWVRGPQVM
-423 QGYWQHPDETRRT
+423 KGYWQHEDETRRVM
-436 LQDGWLKT
+436 QDGWLKT
-444 GDIAVMRPD
+444 GDIATMRPD

-480 VLAQHPAVLE
+480 VLSQHPAVLE

-497 SEGSGEKVKA
+497 CAGSGEKVKA
-507 CVVTRPGKKLTMEEL
+507 YIVPRAGGKPTVEAL
-522 QKFANAH
+522 QKFAAAN
-529 LTAYKRPKVYE
+529 LTAYKRPKAYE
-540 FCDDLPK
+540 FCDELPK

-560 REKAKAAQNQKPA
+560 REKAKAAQNQEPA

>member
-1 MTPPDD
+1 MNTPDD

-17 EGVPHTFTGSEYEN
+17 EGVPHTFSGSKYEN
-31 LGAFLEDMFTRH
+31 LGAFLEDMFARH

-173 FYVRHVAKLVP
+173 FYVRHIAKLVP

-191 IPFKKLLKIGRKL
+191 IPFKKLLKIGRTL
-204 PFTRYDAKPDDMAM
+204 PFTRYDAKPDEMAM

-286 AVLVTNPRDIKSF
+286 SVLVTNPRDIKSF
-299 ITILRRHPPT
+299 LTILRRHPPT

-317 FKTLLNNPAFRRLD
+317 FKTLLNNPTFRRLD

-339 AGGMPLEKAVSDE
+339 AGGMPLEKAVSDD

-373 VSVNHMDTA
+373 VCVNHMDTA

-423 QGYWQHPDETRRT
+423 QGYWQHPDETRRA

-507 CVVTRPGKKLTMEEL
+507 CVVARPGKKLTMEEL

-547 SNVGKILRRELVA
+547 SNVGKILKRELVA
-560 REKAKAAQNQKPA
+560 REKAKAKG

>member
-1 MTPPDD
+1 MTTTDD
-7 IARPWLASYK
+7 IPRPWLASYRA
-17 EGVPHTFTGSEYEN
+17 EVPHDCAGGEYPN
-31 LGAFLEDMFTRH
+31 LAAFLEAMFDRH
-43 ADRPAFSN
+43 AALPAFSN
-51 FRRTLTYRDI
+51 FRRTLSFAEI
-61 AERARAFAAFLQN
+61 GERARAFAAYLRHD
-74 ELGYKPGDRLALMMP
+74 LGYQPGDRLALMMP
-89 NILQYPICLYGCML
+89 NILQFPICLYGCML
-103 AGVVA
+103 AGVVV

-113 LYTTRELEHQL
+113 LYTARELEHQL
-124 NDSGVRG
+124 NDSGARG

-139 RSVAGVRPQVPSLR
+139 RSVAEVRPQVPGLK
-153 DIIVTR
+153 DIIVTC
-159 YGDEMGAFWAPIVN
+159 YGDEMGWFWSPIVD
-173 FYVRHVAKLVP
+173 FYVRHIGKLVP
-184 KYYLPGV
+184 PYYLPDV
-191 IPFKKLLKIGRKL
+191 IAFKKALRKGRRL
-204 PFTRYDAKPDDMAM
+204 PYTPHQAAPDDMAM

-230 GAMLSHANLLANA
+230 GAMLTHANLLANA
-243 TQINLWIVGGN
+243 AQINLWIGSYN
-254 IGPGDVII
+254 IGPDDVLI

-317 FKTLLNNPAFRRLD
+317 FKTLLNTPAFRQLD

-339 AGGMPLEKAVSDE
+339 AGGMPLEKTVSDE

-363 GYGLTETSPL
+363 GYGLTEASPL
-373 VSVNHMDTA
+373 VCVNHMDTA
-382 TYNGTIGYPMPGT
+382 AYNGTIGYPMPGT
-395 DVTLRDDNGAIVPL
+395 DVSLRDDNGAIVPL

-423 QGYWQHPDETRRT
+423 QGYWQHPDETRRAM
-436 LQDGWLKT
+436 QDGWLKT

-507 CVVTRPGKKLTMEEL
+507 CVVARPGKRLTIEEL
-522 QKFANAH
+522 QKFASAN

-560 REKAKAAQNQKPA
+560 REKAKTGEK

>member
-1 MTPPDD
+1 MNTPDD

-17 EGVPHTFTGSEYEN
+17 EGVPHTFSGSKYEN
-31 LGAFLEDMFTRH
+31 LGAFLEDMFARH

-286 AVLVTNPRDIKSF
+286 SVLVTNPRDIKSF
-299 ITILRRHPPT
+299 LTILRRHPPT

-317 FKTLLNNPAFRRLD
+317 FKTLLNNPVFRRLD

-339 AGGMPLEKAVSDE
+339 AGGMPLEKAVSDD

-373 VSVNHMDTA
+373 VCVNHMDTA

-423 QGYWQHPDETRRT
+423 QGYWQHPDETRRA

-507 CVVTRPGKKLTMEEL
+507 CVVARPGKKLTIEEL
-522 QKFANAH
+522 QKFATAN

-560 REKAKAAQNQKPA
+560 REKAKG